1 MTQRC
6 FDQGWYIFDW
16 ENMEF
21 SEAMMRHFQDTYL
34 DHMQV

>member
-21 SEAMMRHFQDTYL
+21 SEAMMRHFHDTYL